1 MLRLRR
7 EIQDIQDTACDDK
20 DCWWARDHRGEEG
33 YGSDAADAEDERDQG
48 ECREHPAE
56 QDYLPFIENAAES
69 DRYGLL
75 SALSYQVWALYDLF
89 PNII

>member
-1 MLRLRR
+1 MTR
-7 EIQDIQDTACDDK
+7 IA
-20 DCWWARDHRGEEG
+20 
-33 YGSDAADAEDERDQG
+33 DERGITEERKATDPMPRMRKMNG
-48 ECREHPAE
+48 IKASVENTTPNTIIF
-56 QDYLPFIENAAES
+56 PFIENAAES